1 MLERRASGEWTA
13 ARLRSEAAAL
23 VLRDLEE
30 EQQQEQQQSGR
41 QPSTAADHSAGRL
54 AARVRLAEHWDA
66 LEFDE
71 RRALLREVVASV
83 VATDD
88 GVHVKFLA

>member
-1 MLERRASGEWTA
+1 MLEHRASGEWTA

-23 VLRDLEE
+23 VLADLEE
-30 EQQQEQQQSGR
+30 EDQQQRDGL
-41 QPSTAADHSAGRL
+41 PSTAADHSAGRL
-54 AARVRLAEHWDA
+54 AARVRLAERWDE

-71 RRALLREVVASV
+71 RRSLLREVVAAV

-88 GVHVKFLA
+88 GVRVKFLA